1 MAGIVIE
8 ELRIR
13 DGEQVIR
20 AETIWK
26 AFGSSYY
33 RMTPQLKI
41 NVNLVEGDM
50 NKIVDMMYDCFLY
63 LQSEKEKIDQIVHQ
77 LLTLTSTTI
86 LLTEKVLDVM
96 CWYNVKLKC

>member
-8 ELRIR
+8 ELRTS
-13 DGEQVIR
+13 DEEEVIR
-20 AETIWK
+20 TETICK

-50 NKIVDMMYDCFLY
+50 NKIIDMMYDCFLY
-63 LQSEKEKIDQIVHQ
+63 LQSKREKPTFDVNQYYHITNRE
-77 LLTLTSTTI
+77 STI
-86 LLTEKVLDVM
+86 CYVLV
-96 CWYNVKLKC
+96 